1 MAPNRFDEPLK
12 PVNRVEVKNLP
23 SHDPQ
28 EFLASDGKP
37 IDIRIYV
44 SPKAIA
50 AGIAAL
56 AVVGRLV
63 EAISVAVIDRL
74 L

>member
-1 MAPNRFDEPLK
+1 MVMPPNDALK
-12 PVNRVEVKNLP
+12 PVNRVEIR
-23 SHDPQ
+23 HDPQ
-28 EFLASDGKP
+28 EFLADEGKP

-56 AVVGRLV
+56 TIVGRLI
-63 EAISVAVIDRL
+63 ETISTAIIDRL

>member
-1 MAPNRFDEPLK
+1 MIPPQPNRLADELK
-12 PVNRVEVKNLP
+12 PVNRVEIRR
-23 SHDPQ
+23 DPQ
-28 EFLASDGKP
+28 EFLADEGRP

-63 EAISVAVIDRL
+63 EAIAEAVINRL
-74 L
+74 R